1 MPSLNAAFPSMS
13 DALAGH
19 YGRPSSPTAGLPP
32 FEATLATVLDRTVKT
47 RKRDSVLLALRE
59 EGLLDPQS
67 LAEADPLEIE
77 DALRSQGVA
86 LPRAA
91 LAPLR
96 RLARW
101 LVDLHHGSAAEIAGP
116 SSQVSPTQ
124 LREELLALNG
134 IGPATADSILLY
146 GLNQP
151 VYPLD
156 RATYRIF
163 LRHGWIDPD
172 VPYDDA
178 RDTIEQLSP
187 DDADHLGHLSFW
199 FERLGRD
206 FCKAAKAKCERCP
219 LRPFLPAE
227 GPFEPSM

>member
-1 MPSLNAAFPSMS
+1 MS
-13 DALAGH
+13 DALADH
-19 YGRPSSPTAGLPP
+19 YGRPGSPTAGLPP
-32 FEATLATVLDRTVKT
+32 FEAILATALDRMIDVH
-47 RKRDSVLLALRE
+47 KRDAVLLALRE

-77 DALRSQGVA
+77 DALQSQGVA
-86 LPRAA
+86 LPRSAFV
-91 LAPLR
+91 PIR

-101 LVDLHHGSAAEIAGP
+101 LVELHHGSAVEIAGP
-116 SSQVSPTQ
+116 SSQVSPNQ

-134 IGPATADSILLY
+134 IGPSTADSILLY
-146 GLNQP
+146 GLNHP

-163 LRHGWIDPD
+163 LRHGWVDSD
-172 VPYDDA
+172 VSYDDA

-187 DDADHLGHLSFW
+187 DDAGHLGHLSIW

-206 FCKAAKAKCERCP
+206 FCKATKAKCERCP

-227 GPFEPSM
+227 GPIEPSP